1 MTSWIF
7 DHHTRFGVRSFNGFY
22 AKFPHS
28 YNIDNDERT
37 HLTAMFPIRNTKW
50 TIKSNLH
57 FSKNATTEYG
67 NWIFNRNFILF
78 SSIVCRVVF
87 VLLFLLRFIEILLW
101 YHFHALYHNC
111 ILID

>member
-67 NWIFNRNFILF
+67 TGFSIETLF
-78 SSIVCRVVF
+78 SSLLSSVVWF
-87 VLLFLLRFIEILLW
+87 LFFFFFFDSLKFFYGIIFMHFIIIA
-101 YHFHALYHNC
+101 Y
-111 ILID
+111 